1 MITLSIDVKKLDKSR
16 FKEITRK
23 SGEPALFCDLILIES
38 QSDYGD
44 YMVKQSMSK
53 EERENNL
60 QLPII
65 GNGKIVKRGEPA
77 KANPPAPRIIGQVKL
92 PEELTGDDIPF

>member
-1 MITLSIDVKKLDKSR
+1 MITISIDLKKLDKSR

-23 SGEPALFCDLILIES
+23 SGEPALFCDLILIDS
-38 QSDYGD
+38 QNDYGD
-44 YMVKQSMSK
+44 YVVKQSMSK

-65 GNGKIVKRGEPA
+65 GNGKIVQRGEPA
-77 KANPPAPRIIGQVKL
+77 KAKPAASK
-92 PEELTGDDIPF
+92 ELNGDDIPF